1 MGRRSKAELMG
12 LIERIIKMYED
23 EKYSIKQIEAILN
36 EEGYDISREAIRR
49 SIKSSK
55 DVAHQYRQAASEAK
69 ILIDTVRDNPNTDVV
84 EITTNLLTKQLFD
97 FVRNID
103 ELTFEDPGELIL
115 AINRLSSA
123 QVKISKQRLTYQNG
137 YNQAK
142 QDVMSRLKT
151 ELDKH
156 PDLLGKLALI
166 VSNLEA
172 RE

>member
-1 MGRRSKAELMG
+1 MGRRSKAELLG
-12 LIERIIKMYED
+12 IIERIIDMYEGD
-23 EKYSIKQIEAILN
+23 KLSIKQIEEILN

-55 DVAHQYRQAASEAK
+55 DVASQYTRAASEAK
-69 ILIDTVRDNPNTDVV
+69 VLIDTVRDNPNTDVV

-103 ELTFEDPGELIL
+103 ELTFEDPTKLIL
-115 AINRLSSA
+115 AVNRLSSS
-123 QVKISKQRLTYQNG
+123 QVRIAKQRLTFQNG

-142 QDVMSRLKT
+142 DDLMRRLKG
-151 ELDKH
+151 ELEKY

-166 VSNLEA
+166 VSGMEA

>member
-1 MGRRSKAELMG
+1 
-12 LIERIIKMYED
+12 MYEED
-23 EKYSIKQIEAILN
+23 KLSITQIEAILN

-55 DVAHQYRQAASEAK
+55 DVAHQYKQAASEAK
-69 ILIDTVRDNPNTDVV
+69 VLIDTVRDNPNTDVV

-103 ELTFEDPGELIL
+103 ELTFEDPSKLIL
-115 AINRLSSA
+115 AVNRLSSS
-123 QVKISKQRLTYQNG
+123 QVQIARQRLTYQNG

-142 QDVMSRLKT
+142 QDVMIRLKT
-151 ELDKH
+151 ELEKY
-156 PDLLGKLALI
+156 PEILGKLALI

-172 RE
+172 KE